1 MKKEYVIGGLAIVGA
16 ITLFM
21 YLKPKKKRNSEG
33 FYGAD
38 GGKKYTTI
46 GSDDGRT
53 APPRSMGGRG

>member
-1 MKKEYVIGGLAIVGA
+1 
-16 ITLFM
+16 M

-38 GGKKYTTI
+38 GGKKYATI